1 MKHHRKFCVYI
12 NRRSIT
18 LRRLDH
24 TKRWIVLFWVM
35 ACTALAGCS
44 SEGSETDGGFVRE
57 TYTGVVE
64 EQILDENKEY
74 LRVDIGNDEV
84 IDFMMTTSSEIDE
97 DAAIS
102 VGDTVEID
110 CVLWYDT
117 NTYEI
122 LKLTMIG

>member
-1 MKHHRKFCVYI
+1 MKHWF
-12 NRRSIT
+12 
-18 LRRLDH
+18 
-24 TKRWIVLFWVM
+24 VLFWVM

-44 SEGSETDGGFVRE
+44 SESSETNGGFVRE

-64 EQILDENKEY
+64 EQILDENKES
-74 LRVDIGNDEV
+74 LRVDIRNDEV
-84 IDFMMTTSSEIDE
+84 IDFLMTASSEINE

-117 NTYEI
+117 NTYEV
-122 LKLTMIG
+122 LKLTMIS